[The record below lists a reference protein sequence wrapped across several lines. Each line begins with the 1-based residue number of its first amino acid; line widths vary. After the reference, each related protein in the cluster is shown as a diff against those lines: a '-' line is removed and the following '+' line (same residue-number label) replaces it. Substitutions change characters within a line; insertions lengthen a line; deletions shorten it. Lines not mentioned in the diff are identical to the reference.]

1 MFWLP
6 AEKPEPDEPHNMVA
20 MIERLNIIFGGEDLR
35 DVSQETHPS

>member
-6 AEKPEPDEPHNMVA
+6 PDEEPDEPTDMLA

-35 DVSQETHPS
+35 QQDAHP